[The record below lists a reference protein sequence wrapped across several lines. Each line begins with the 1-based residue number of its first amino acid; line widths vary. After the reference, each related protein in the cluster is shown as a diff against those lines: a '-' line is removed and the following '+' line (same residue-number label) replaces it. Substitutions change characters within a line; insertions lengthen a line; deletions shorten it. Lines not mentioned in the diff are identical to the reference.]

1 MKRPTDAT
9 ILALYE
15 AHERERASRGERDN
29 CQSITATAAALGVEY
44 NDVQRVVISS
54 LMRGISG

>member
-1 MKRPTDAT
+1 MNRPTDAT

-15 AHERERASRGERDN
+15 AHERERASRSELGNGE
-29 CQSITATAAALGVEY
+29 SITATAAALGVEY
-44 NDVQRVVISS
+44 QDVQRVVITS

>member
-1 MKRPTDAT
+1 MKRPSDAT

-29 CQSITATAAALGVEY
+29 GESITATATALGVEY
-44 NDVQRVVISS
+44 KDVQRVIITS
-54 LMRGISG
+54 LNRWPG